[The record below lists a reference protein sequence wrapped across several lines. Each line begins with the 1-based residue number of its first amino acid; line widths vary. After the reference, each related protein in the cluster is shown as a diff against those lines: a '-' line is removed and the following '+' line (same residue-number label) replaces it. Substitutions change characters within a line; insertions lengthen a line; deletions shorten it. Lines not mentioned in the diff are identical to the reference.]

1 MLSLVRRKVWNH
13 YFSVSNKAGNYQPFW
28 HNPLSPKYTMN
39 ANSVRANACYH
50 NAGRAGVSGSHSP
63 WDYTSIHWQLSQTPI
78 IKHKHSVM
86 LISRPT
92 CMLRG
97 FPSSQNSWLPFV
109 LVSSSYSS
117 LSFDYTAIR
126 YANTWDPEKYFFKH
140 QIVSNQAHSL
150 LLYTQATHL
159 TAIV

>member
-13 YFSVSNKAGNYQPFW
+13 YFSIWNKAGNYQPFGTIPY
-28 HNPLSPKYTMN
+28 HQNTQRILTLSEPMPVTTMQ
-39 ANSVRANACYH
+39 AELVFQGH
-50 NAGRAGVSGSHSP
+50 ILLGITQ
-63 WDYTSIHWQLSQTPI
+63 DIHWQLSQTPI
-78 IKHKHSVM
+78 IKHKQSVM

-92 CMLRG
+92 YMQRG

-126 YANTWDPEKYFFKH
+126 YANAWDPEKYFFKH
-140 QIVSNQAHSL
+140 EIVSNQAHSL
-150 LLYTQATHL
+150 LLYTQATH
-159 TAIV
+159 